1 MTRKDVLLPGSSRSQ
16 KADHR
21 ARGIEHLPA
30 GGRRGGA
37 RALGDRV
44 RRRRGVHDVFPGEKI
59 RAYVSLRDGQER
71 PADQE
76 LIHFARERIAAYKAP
91 EEIVVLA
98 EMLLNAAGKV
108 DRVRL
113 KKLAAGEDV
122 SALGEG
128 GASEAGLAVTR

>member
-1 MTRKDVLLPGSSRSQ
+1 MHEGSNIYPQEVEEAVLAHS
-16 KADHR
+16 A
-21 ARGIEHLPA
+21 IECV
-30 GGRRGGA
+30 G
-37 RALGDRV
+37 V
-44 RRRRGVHDVFPGEKI
+44 VGVHDVFPGEKI